1 MVQLVTGRLD
11 KYGLRSYSRPMDYC
25 VSRIRTEIGERSF
38 ASVGPIAWN
47 NLPLDIRREQ
57 KSAFKG
63 IS

>member
-1 MVQLVTGRLD
+1 
-11 KYGLRSYSRPMDYC
+11 MDYC